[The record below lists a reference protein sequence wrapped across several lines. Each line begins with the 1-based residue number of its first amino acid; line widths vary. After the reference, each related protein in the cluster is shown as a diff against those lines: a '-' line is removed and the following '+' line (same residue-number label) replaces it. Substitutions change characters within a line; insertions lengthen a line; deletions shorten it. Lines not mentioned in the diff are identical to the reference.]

1 MNTQYWEIIKSI
13 PKVINFQNSIPMQ
26 IDFSKMGNLKKR
38 YFFNYQ
44 GSLSTPPC
52 SEAVTWVVYQEPI
65 PISSYAV
72 SLWFIDRKIIQF
84 NDDDIIP

>member
-1 MNTQYWEIIKSI
+1 MNTQYWEIVKSI
-13 PKVINFQNSIPMQ
+13 PKVINFQNSIQLQ

-38 YFFNYQ
+38 NFYTYQ

-72 SLWFIDRKIIQF
+72 SSWQRITDFF
-84 NDDDIIP
+84 VF